1 MADLILFLEILHPSL
16 YSKLYFLKEVQALVF
31 WIVLEAQINVGFIK
45 SLVSRGDYQ
54 KLNKEQGQ
62 KHAAQFVGF

>member
-31 WIVLEAQINVGFIK
+31 WIVLEAQIDMGCIK
-45 SLVSRGDYQ
+45 RLVSGCDYQ